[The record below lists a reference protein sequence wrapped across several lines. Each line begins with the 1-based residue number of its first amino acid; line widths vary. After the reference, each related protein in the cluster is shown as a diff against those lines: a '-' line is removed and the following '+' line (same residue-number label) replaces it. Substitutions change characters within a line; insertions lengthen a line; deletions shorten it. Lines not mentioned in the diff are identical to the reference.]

1 MKSFINKINQY
12 LLERYP
18 TIWNLRLVWVL
29 GVTTLFHLLF
39 FLIGFCL
46 YRNPA
51 KFSDVNINNEFF
63 NSGLFGVSMITSTLI
78 LVVWIVYLIKN
89 NAFKSFY
96 PTRGISLFM
105 QFIAYFGVILYAIT
119 FFFSYHLGLI
129 CFVKTNYPDELVRK
143 EINLI
148 NNTMPFLPFDIE
160 EYELD
165 KKMYPSP
172 FDTLYCETDYNKIDF
187 SKPYKNYLDSYYQFY
202 TVERQSIQ
210 TANDID
216 DLNIDY
222 IIYHRKNDVYDLLQK
237 GKLVN
242 ISKYIDDVKPSF
254 LNCNK
259 TFMDYDSLKGKES
272 YIDYSYGYLG
282 EELSMTDRKFNGKGF
297 TYKQIAYNVNKH
309 TVELLKQGNKNL
321 VKNQLHEFL
330 ELSKKYQIPN
340 DLNEEIWLG
349 DIYKGKN
356 FSVEFLLLSKNPNPL
371 NHDEIYESSSY
382 VAADAAVSDSTR
394 EIEKTDWAK
403 YSDDIQTTHYYQIGN
418 LYKIYQ
424 NVEDIKSTNHFAEL
438 IQIFL
443 WFALAVAALLFLFRT
458 SGLKPLI
465 LAFISGGIIFILA
478 IIIVITVDNIL
489 DGRLGYHHEENI
501 LLVGAWLFCVA
512 LLISATALLGRIKKL
527 ISAILLNLSIVTPLL
542 IYGFSLVLINMM
554 QRDSWDYENEDR
566 ILYDANIL
574 VLSVIGF
581 IISLLYVLYYCY
593 IIKKWKAL
601 PES

>member
-172 FDTLYCETDYNKIDF
+172 FDTLYCETDYNKIDL
-187 SKPYKNYLDSYYQFY
+187 SKPYKEYLDNYYQFY
-202 TVERQSIQ
+202 TVKRQSIQ
-210 TANDID
+210 TANDIEN
-216 DLNIDY
+216 LNIDY
-222 IIYHRKNDVYDLLQK
+222 IVYHRKNDVYDLLQK
-237 GKLVN
+237 EKIVD
-242 ISKYIDDVKPSF
+242 ISKYVDDIKPSF
-254 LNCNK
+254 LNCSK
-259 TFMDYDSLKGKES
+259 IFMDYDSLKKKES
-272 YIDYSYGYLG
+272 HTDYSYDYP
-282 EELSMTDRKFNGKGF
+282 EEGTSMSDRKFQGKGF
-297 TYKQIAYNVNKH
+297 TKNQTAYNVNKH
-309 TVELLKQGNKNL
+309 VVELLKQGNKNL

-356 FSVEFLLLSKNPNPL
+356 FSVEFLLLSKKPGEPN
-371 NHDEIYESSSY
+371 DFETYEDGDY
-382 VAADAAVSDSTR
+382 AIRHEAVDASG
-394 EIEKTDWAK
+394 EIEKTEWAK
-403 YSDDIQTTHYYQIGN
+403 YSDDIKTTHYYQIGN

-424 NVEDIKSTNHFAEL
+424 NVEEIKNTDHFAEI
-438 IQIFL
+438 IQAFL

-489 DGRLGYHHEENI
+489 DDRIGYHHKENI
-501 LLVGAWLFCVA
+501 LLIGAWLFCVT

-527 ISAILLNLSIVTPLL
+527 ISAILLNLSIVTPPL
-542 IYGFSLVLINMM
+542 IYGFSLVLIDIK
-554 QRDSWDYENEDR
+554 QREILNYEYDQR

-574 VLSVIGF
+574 VLSIIGI